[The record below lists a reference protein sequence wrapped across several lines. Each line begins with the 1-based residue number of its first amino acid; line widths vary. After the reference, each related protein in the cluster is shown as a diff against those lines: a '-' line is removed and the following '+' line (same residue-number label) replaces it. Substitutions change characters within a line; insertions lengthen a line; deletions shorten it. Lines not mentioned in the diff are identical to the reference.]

1 MRSSSLRITCRISW
15 TSISSV
21 LNVYIAPSLFLQA
34 SSLIP
39 VYTVSYRQACLSFA
53 VYFYLTL
60 LYFPNF
66 FTLLYKPEKTIN
78 LSLKC
83 SDYIS
88 NSYLCFYTFFY
99 PQPHLHVLNLILLSH
114 LFYKFFII
122 LNYSSFSSQPTV
134 TVIEHCLSLLAY
146 YNYMTI
152 QLISPLKQALCRV
165 GSSTLCIT
173 KFLILCRFSAQAN
186 WIE

>member
-21 LNVYIAPSLFLQA
+21 INTYVAPSLFLQA

-39 VYTVSYRQACLSFA
+39 EYKVSYRQACLSFA
-53 VYFYLTL
+53 YLTL

-66 FTLLYKPEKTIN
+66 FTLLCKPEKTIN

-83 SDYIS
+83 LDYLS
-88 NSYLCFYTFFY
+88 NPYLCFYTSFY
-99 PQPHLHVLNLILLSH
+99 PQPHLHALNFILLSH

-122 LNYSSFSSQPTV
+122 LNHSSFSSQ
-134 TVIEHCLSLLAY
+134 S
-146 YNYMTI
+146 M
-152 QLISPLKQALCRV
+152 
-165 GSSTLCIT
+165 
-173 KFLILCRFSAQAN
+173 
-186 WIE
+186 

>member
-1 MRSSSLRITCRISW
+1 MRGSSLRITCRISW

-21 LNVYIAPSLFLQA
+21 LDAYIAPSLFLQA

-39 VYTVSYRQACLSFA
+39 VYNVSYRQAGLSFA

-66 FTLLYKPEKTIN
+66 FTLLCKPEKTIN
-78 LSLKC
+78 LSIW
-83 SDYIS
+83 DYIS

-114 LFYKFFII
+114 LFYKFCII
-122 LNYSSFSSQPTV
+122 LNHSSFSSQSTV
-134 TVIEHCLSLLAY
+134 IVIEHCLSLLAY
-146 YNYMTI
+146 YNYVTI

-173 KFLILCRFSAQAN
+173 KFLILCRFSTQAN